1 MKIKSSSV
9 TVSYISTT
17 RTWLL
22 FQSFLVQ
29 LTDIGMLMVKTYKI
43 VLLINKFKKNE
54 QNLKEIYL

>member
-43 VLLINKFKKNE
+43 VLLMNKFKKNE